1 MRVGF
6 VGLGIMGTP
15 MATGVL
21 SSGFPISVHDIN
33 EETVEKLARKG
44 ATPARSPAEA
54 AEGADVLITMLP
66 GPPQIE
72 AAMLGP
78 GGALAAMQPG
88 SAWIDMSSSN
98 ATTAQRVIDAA
109 DPAHFTVLDAPV
121 TGGVAGAQEG
131 TLQIFVGGEKEAFEK
146 HLPVLESMG
155 DPDRIFHVGGRG
167 TGYTVKLCVNL
178 LFFIHVAGGA
188 EVLALGTKAGVDLA
202 VLHRSLVGSGASSRF
217 LERDMLSVFEGDYRE
232 YFRLALACKDI
243 GLAVD
248 LGREN
253 GVPLEVSA
261 LVEQVHRRAFA
272 QYGDGGQLFAVK
284 LLEDLT
290 QISLR
295 TRGAGSSG

>member
-6 VGLGIMGTP
+6 VGLGSMGTP
-15 MATGVL
+15 MATGIL
-21 SSGFPISVHDIN
+21 SSGFPVSAYDVDKERV
-33 EETVEKLARKG
+33 EELIRKG

-72 AAMLGP
+72 AAMLGTE
-78 GGALAAMQPG
+78 GALATMRPG
-88 SAWIDMSSSN
+88 STWIDMSTSN
-98 ATTAQRVIDAA
+98 VTTARRVIDAA
-109 DPAHFTVLDAPV
+109 GSTHFAMLDAPV
-121 TGGVAGAQEG
+121 TGGVMGAQEG
-131 TLQIFVGGEKEAFEK
+131 TLQIFVGGEKEVFER
-146 HLPVLESMG
+146 HLPVLEAMG

-167 TGYTVKLCVNL
+167 AGYTVKLCLNL
-178 LFFIHVAGGA
+178 LFFIHVAAGA
-188 EVLALGTKAGVDLA
+188 EVLTLGTKAGVDLD
-202 VLHRSLVGSGASSRF
+202 VLHRLLVGSGASSRF
-217 LERDMLSVFEGDYRE
+217 LERDMPSVFEGDYRE
-232 YFRLALACKDI
+232 YFRLALACKDLS
-243 GLAVD
+243 LAVE

-261 LVEQVHRRAFA
+261 LVEQIHRRALA

-295 TRGAGSSG
+295 T